1 MAVRVK
7 AAGKKRKE
15 KKVQLQCTLHYGA
28 YKILEELAAEDFC
41 KKCDVVRQL
50 ILDERRRRDRMR
62 MDTIALNVPA
72 QGGRSSKKEV
82 TRRLI
87 GAESSHGDAPVRTP
101 AVVGAPP
108 QLKENERE
116 RSVTSPG
123 AGEDCYA
130 ELGVPVEWERG
141 RIKGHSHIQLLL
153 CTPSGEKALDAP
165 ETVPNTGRYEW
176 HTTGCASGEYYITIQ
191 TTEGEF
197 LGRSEVFNLKKPPYL
212 KR

>member
-1 MAVRVK
+1 MKVK
-7 AAGKKRKE
+7 AAGKRRKE
-15 KKVQLQCTLHYGA
+15 KKVQLQCTLQYGA
-28 YKILEELAAEDFC
+28 YKILEDLAEEDFC

-62 MDTIALNVPA
+62 IDHSGLDVPA
-72 QGGRSSKKEV
+72 QEGRSSKKGV
-82 TRRLI
+82 TRRLM
-87 GAESSHGDAPVRTP
+87 GDQTLRGQASVRPPAIDGTP
-101 AVVGAPP
+101 PP
-108 QLKENERE
+108 PIDNERE

-165 ETVPNTGRYEW
+165 ETVPNTGRFEW
-176 HTTGCASGEYYITIQ
+176 HTAGCASGEYYVAIQ